1 MEKGLWCWCS
11 VLWLS
16 LRLTKGVLSSEH
28 ANKSCTSSCGIITN
42 ISYPFR
48 LRDDPPYCGH
58 HRHEL
63 ACEDNITLLHLHDSS
78 SNDYA
83 RDGRYRVVGRDEV
96 LGTYRV
102 VGINYNNYTIRLVD
116 AGIQKG
122 NCSSLP
128 CYSLSPS
135 NFISSKYYQ
144 DSSNL
149 YDTETL
155 SNNRTDYIDLVKQV
169 GYLNCSNPVRDD
181 TAYVDTAPCVNWESK
196 GGGHLY
202 AVVGDLLAHQ
212 FKPQCRLK
220 LVTLTAQDWKSL
232 VPGGIK
238 SYTDIH
244 TLLSSGFE
252 LSWLPRL
259 CADRN
264 CPNHTYC
271 DFTPESQSPQ
281 CVPQERCVSPL
292 GIHHSSCGKY
302 LIHISIR
309 LLDPILSKAANAAHI
324 CRRFCPWNYKRT
336 TPDSEHVCRRQNT
349 LRFWTIKASDQIRKS
364 HWKICFPIYRNEIF
378 AWCYL
383 LVYIVDLYMA
393 KKTLI
398 NI

>member
-1 MEKGLWCWCS
+1 METEKGLWCWCS

-16 LRLTKGVLSSEH
+16 LLLTEGVLSSEH

-63 ACEDNITLLHLHDSS
+63 ACENNITLLHLHDSS
-78 SNDYA
+78 QRQYW
-83 RDGRYRVVGRDEV
+83 GRYRVIGRDEV

-102 VGINYNNYTIRLVD
+102 VGINYSTYTIRLVD

-128 CYSLSPS
+128 LYSLSPS
-135 NFISSKYYQ
+135 NFFSNSYYE
-144 DSSNL
+144 DSSNP
-149 YDTETL
+149 YNIQIQ
-155 SNNRTDYIDLVKQV
+155 NNYRTDYIDLIKQV
-169 GYLNCSNPVRDD
+169 AYLNCSNPVRDD

-202 AVVGDLLAHQ
+202 AVAGDLLVHQ

-220 LVTLTAQDWKSL
+220 LVTLIAPDWKSL
-232 VPGGIK
+232 VPGGIN
-238 SYTDIH
+238 SYTDTH

-259 CADRN
+259 CADLKCAN
-264 CPNHTYC
+264 DTFC
-271 DFTPESQSPQ
+271 DFSPKSQSPQ
-281 CVPQERCVSPL
+281 CVPRERLCWHP
-292 GIHHSSCGKY
+292 SCIGKY

-309 LLDPILSKAANAAHI
+309 FI
-324 CRRFCPWNYKRT
+324 
-336 TPDSEHVCRRQNT
+336 
-349 LRFWTIKASDQIRKS
+349 
-364 HWKICFPIYRNEIF
+364 
-378 AWCYL
+378 
-383 LVYIVDLYMA
+383 
-393 KKTLI
+393 
-398 NI
+398 

>member
-1 MEKGLWCWCS
+1 METEKGLWCWCS

-16 LRLTKGVLSSEH
+16 LLLSEGVLSSEH

-58 HRHEL
+58 DRHEL
-63 ACEDNITLLHLHDSS
+63 ACENNITLLHLHDSS
-78 SNDYA
+78 YPYRRFA
-83 RDGRYRVVGRDEV
+83 RYPVLGRDDV

-122 NCSSLP
+122 NCSSPPL
-128 CYSLSPS
+128 YSLSRS
-135 NFISSKYYQ
+135 NFNVYYDRE
-144 DSSNL
+144 DSSNP
-149 YDTETL
+149 YITWTL
-155 SNNRTDYIDLVKQV
+155 NKNNRTDFIDLIKQV

-202 AVVGDLLAHQ
+202 AVAGDLLAHQ

-220 LVTLTAQDWKSL
+220 LATLTAQDWKSL

-252 LSWLPRL
+252 LSWF
-259 CADRN
+259 A
-264 CPNHTYC
+264 T
-271 DFTPESQSPQ
+271 S
-281 CVPQERCVSPL
+281 
-292 GIHHSSCGKY
+292 
-302 LIHISIR
+302 
-309 LLDPILSKAANAAHI
+309 
-324 CRRFCPWNYKRT
+324 
-336 TPDSEHVCRRQNT
+336 
-349 LRFWTIKASDQIRKS
+349 LR
-364 HWKICFPIYRNEIF
+364 
-378 AWCYL
+378 
-383 LVYIVDLYMA
+383 
-393 KKTLI
+393 
-398 NI
+398 

>member
-1 MEKGLWCWCS
+1 METKKGLWCWCS

-16 LRLTKGVLSSEH
+16 LLLTEGVLSSEH

-63 ACEDNITLLHLHDSS
+63 ACENNITLLHLHDSS
-78 SNDYA
+78 HHYG
-83 RDGRYRVVGRDEV
+83 RDRVRGRYEV

-102 VGINYNNYTIRLVD
+102 VGINYSTYTIRLVD

-128 CYSLSPS
+128 LYSLSPS
-135 NFISSKYYQ
+135 HFISYPYYE
-144 DSSNL
+144 DSSNP
-149 YDTETL
+149 YDTWTL
-155 SNNRTDYIDLVKQV
+155 NNNRTETRNLIKQV

-181 TAYVDTAPCVNWESK
+181 IAYVDTAPCVNRESK

-202 AVVGDLLAHQ
+202 AVAGDLLAHQ

-220 LVTLTAQDWKSL
+220 LVTLIAQDWESL

-252 LSWLPRL
+252 LSWFPGV
-259 CADRN
+259 CADLN
-264 CPNHTYC
+264 CPNDTSC
-271 DFTPESQSPQ
+271 DFSLESQSPQ
-281 CVPQERCVSPL
+281 CVPWTQQCFSPL
-292 GIHHSSCGKY
+292 GTYHSSCGKY

-309 LLDPILSKAANAAHI
+309 LLDPILS
-324 CRRFCPWNYKRT
+324 
-336 TPDSEHVCRRQNT
+336 
-349 LRFWTIKASDQIRKS
+349 
-364 HWKICFPIYRNEIF
+364 
-378 AWCYL
+378 
-383 LVYIVDLYMA
+383 
-393 KKTLI
+393 
-398 NI
+398 